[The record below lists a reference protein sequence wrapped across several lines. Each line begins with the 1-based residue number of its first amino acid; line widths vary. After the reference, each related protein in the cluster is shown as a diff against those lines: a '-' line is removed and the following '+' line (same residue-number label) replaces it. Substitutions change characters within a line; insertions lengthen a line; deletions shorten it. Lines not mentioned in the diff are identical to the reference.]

1 MSGRPPAAAQK
12 KIERK
17 NGAPVPC
24 REWCYQGVLGQPT
37 PANPPKYPESGC
49 MGHRAHAPCMIT
61 RDNKPKWFAH
71 PDEPEWQQVPGIA
84 QAKASVA
91 AAEPEWR
98 RGNFAVVKEP
108 RSHRGKLMV
117 PAVAAPPKPRSP
129 LGLGLKE
136 GELSWGDHIY
146 YEEHPEQAH
155 HAEGRVL
162 PAFEALMPKAKS
174 PSKKAR
180 RNNATRK
187 RR

>member
-1 MSGRPPAAAQK
+1 MSAAAQKKVEK

-37 PANPPKYPESGC
+37 PANPPKYPEPGC
-49 MGHRAHAPCMIT
+49 MGHKAHAPCMIT
-61 RDNKPKWFAH
+61 KDKKPKWFAH
-71 PDEPEWQQVPGIA
+71 PDEPEWQQVPGVA

-98 RGNFAVVKEP
+98 RGDFAVVKEP

-155 HAEGRVL
+155 YAEGRVL
-162 PAFEALMPKAKS
+162 PAFQVAAPRG
-174 PSKKAR
+174 R